1 MARVP
6 LLGRNDLPAADQ
18 AVYDRLQASRGVPTG
33 NIWRALANAPNL
45 LDRILSLADE
55 LRHGITIDKRFR
67 ELGVL
72 MVGHVAQSAYEFDHH
87 WNAALKAGISR
98 DKLQALAAFETSP
111 LFDDAERAVLRY
123 ASEVTAVGEVREE
136 TWTALRGHFNDRETT
151 ELTITIAW
159 YNCVVRILLPLKIEN
174 EAWFKRL

>member
-1 MARVP
+1 MARLP
-6 LLGRNDLPAADQ
+6 LLDRDDLPEAGR

-55 LRHGITIDKRFR
+55 LRHGVVIDRQFR
-67 ELGVL
+67 ELAVL
-72 MVGHVAQSAYEFDHH
+72 MVGIVAKSRYEFDHH
-87 WNAALKAGISR
+87 WNAAVKAGLAR
-98 DKLQALAAFETSP
+98 EKLESLSEFETSP

-123 ASEVTAVGEVREE
+123 AREASLGEVSDA
-136 TWTALRGHFNDRETT
+136 TWTALRRYFDERQAT
-151 ELTITIAW
+151 EIVVTVAW
-159 YNCVVRILLPLKIEN
+159 YACVVRILVPLKIEN

>member
-6 LLGRNDLPAADQ
+6 LLDRDDLAPTER

-33 NIWRALANAPNL
+33 NIWRAIANAPNL

-55 LRHGITIDKRFR
+55 LRHGVTIEKRFR

-72 MVGHVAQSAYEFDHH
+72 MVGLVANSQYEFDHH
-87 WNAALKAGISR
+87 WNAALKAGLAR
-98 DKLQALAAFETSP
+98 EKLEALGQFETSP

-123 ASEVTAVGEVREE
+123 AKEMTAAGEVQDA
-136 TWTALRGHFNDRETT
+136 TWDALRTHFDDRQAT
-151 ELTITIAW
+151 EITITIAW

-174 EAWFKRL
+174 EAWLRKL

>member
-1 MARVP
+1 MARLP
-6 LLGRNDLPAADQ
+6 LLDRDDLPEAGR

-55 LRHGITIDKRFR
+55 LRHGVMIDRRFR
-67 ELGVL
+67 ELAVL
-72 MVGHVAQSAYEFDHH
+72 MVGLVAKSQYEFDHH
-87 WNAALKAGISR
+87 WNAAVKAGIAR
-98 DKLQALAAFETSP
+98 EKLESISEFETSP

-123 ASEVTAVGEVREE
+123 AREATLGEVADA
-136 TWTALRGHFNDRETT
+136 TWNDLRGHFDERQAT
-151 ELTITIAW
+151 EIVVTVAW
-159 YNCVVRILLPLKIEN
+159 YACVVRILVPLKIEN

>member
-1 MARVP
+1 MARLP
-6 LLGRNDLPAADQ
+6 LLDRDDLPEAGR

-55 LRHGITIDKRFR
+55 LRHGVVIDRQFR
-67 ELGVL
+67 ELAVL
-72 MVGHVAQSAYEFDHH
+72 MVGIVAKSRYEFDHH
-87 WNAALKAGISR
+87 WNAAVKAGLAR
-98 DKLQALAAFETSP
+98 EKLESLSEFETSP

-123 ASEVTAVGEVREE
+123 AREATSGEVSDA
-136 TWTALRGHFNDRETT
+136 TWHALRAHFDERQAT
-151 ELTITIAW
+151 EIVVTVAW
-159 YNCVVRILLPLKIEN
+159 YACVVRILVPLKIEN

>member
-1 MARVP
+1 MARLP
-6 LLGRNDLPAADQ
+6 LLDRDDLPEADR

-55 LRHGITIDKRFR
+55 LRHGVEIDKRFR
-67 ELGVL
+67 ELAVL
-72 MVGHVAQSAYEFDHH
+72 MVGLVAKSQYEFDHH
-87 WNAALKAGISR
+87 WNAAVKAGLAR
-98 DKLQALAAFETSP
+98 DKLAALSDFETSP

-123 ASEVTAVGEVREE
+123 AAEATSGEVTDA
-136 TWTALRGHFNDRETT
+136 TWTSLRAHFDERQAAEIV
-151 ELTITIAW
+151 ITVAW
-159 YNCVVRILLPLKIEN
+159 YACVVRILVPLKIEN